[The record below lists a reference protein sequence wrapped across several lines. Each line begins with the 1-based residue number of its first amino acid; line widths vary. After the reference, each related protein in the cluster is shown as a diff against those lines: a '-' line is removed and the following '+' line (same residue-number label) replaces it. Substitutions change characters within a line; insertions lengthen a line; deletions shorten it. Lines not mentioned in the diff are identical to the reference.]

1 VARDTARD
9 GHGSLTPKSPLH
21 MRYLP
26 GSGNSAPIEDSEVL
40 AVVDAS
46 RGQGSKLLRNP
57 MMPALI
63 TWSLLCVAHVLV
75 PMPSDSATQSLLAS
89 GIIFV
94 IAYVVMRG
102 VRIPLPWIPE
112 RDVKLLVAAAYL
124 VLLLEAFYFGLPIT
138 GGVDYNKFGFPILHH
153 IVFSIWVAPLLAP
166 RHHLFYLGAALL
178 VGVLLLHRQVM
189 VLAVACYFMRCGV
202 RNVAMPIL
210 VVVALA
216 LLGTLRNYLLG
227 VNIAAGMASD
237 APVGMLAE
245 FAFWGYLYTVGP
257 YNASLG
263 SQGDLGTFLDV
274 GAYWNTVPEWAVL
287 GSVGVPVEASLALFY
302 LLMAGLAIFLTRLR
316 LFEARMFGV
325 LLHCLSLITFFSSTI
340 IQTPIIGTFLI
351 VVAIRRGQQMLSS
364 PT

>member
-1 VARDTARD
+1 
-9 GHGSLTPKSPLH
+9 
-21 MRYLP
+21 MRYVPTGP
-26 GSGNSAPIEDSEVL
+26 GDNPPIGESEVL
-40 AVVDAS
+40 AVVDGSA
-46 RGQGSKLLRNP
+46 GQGSKLLRNP

-63 TWSLLCVAHVLV
+63 TWSLLCVAHVLI
-75 PMPSDSATQSLLAS
+75 PMPADSATWSLVSS

-94 IAYVVMRG
+94 IAYGVMRR
-102 VRIPLPWIPE
+102 VRIPLPWVPE

-138 GGVDYNKFGFPILHH
+138 GGVAYSEFGFPILHH

-166 RHHLFYLGAALL
+166 RRHLFYLGAALL
-178 VGVLLLHRQVM
+178 VGVVLLHRQVM
-189 VLAVACYFMRCGV
+189 VLAVACYLMRCGV
-202 RNVAMPIL
+202 RNVVVPIL

-227 VNIAAGMASD
+227 VSIAAGMASD

-257 YNASLG
+257 YSVSLG
-263 SQGDLGTFLDV
+263 AQAYLGTFLDV
-274 GAYWNTVPEWAVL
+274 SLYWNTVPEWAVL
-287 GSVGVPVEASLALFY
+287 RFVGVSVPASLPLFY
-302 LLMAGLAIFLTRLR
+302 LLMAGLVVFLTRLR
-316 LFEARMFGV
+316 LFEARLFGV

-340 IQTPIIGTFLI
+340 LQTPIIGTFLI
-351 VVAIRRGQQMLSS
+351 VAAIRRGQQILSS